1 MEYKTPQLT
10 ELGSFAELTLGMN
23 GSSLDGQCTTNQRG
37 YGNDGVSGTA
47 GGQCKP

>member
-23 GSSLDGQCTTNQRG
+23 GSSLDGQCTTNQNG
-37 YGNDGVSGTA
+37 IGNNGVANTSGGT
-47 GGQCKP
+47 CKP